1 MSERCLPTLL
11 PEEQEAMNETN
22 DDDRLVVVS
31 TGMRF
36 RDAEDLLMIAGE
48 RGMSRLTL
56 VRQILLGWLEEQ
68 RQQSEQES

>member
-31 TGMRF
+31 TGMRY

-56 VRQILLGWLEEQ
+56 VRQILLVWLE
-68 RQQSEQES
+68 